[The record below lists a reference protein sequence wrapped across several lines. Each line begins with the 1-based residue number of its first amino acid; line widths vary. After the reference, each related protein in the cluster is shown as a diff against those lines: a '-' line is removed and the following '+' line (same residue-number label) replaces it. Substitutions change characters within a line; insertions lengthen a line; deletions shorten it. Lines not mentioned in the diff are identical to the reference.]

1 MGTRREVLILTGR
14 AGKGSTKEMT
24 LELSFENEP
33 DLSEKG
39 HPKPKNGQEQGHGSL
54 HLGVLDVAM
63 TRGG

>member
-1 MGTRREVLILTGR
+1 MGTGREVLILIRR

-39 HPKPKNGQEQGHGSL
+39 HPKPKNEQKQGHGSS

-63 TRGG
+63 IRGA